1 MLKDWK
7 DHKFILFSH
16 EFWRP
21 FLAIWMFFRDI
32 LMYVFDLFKMS
43 WNALPLAINKN
54 AIIPSF
60 IASAVIL
67 IIVYFCWFVEQILNS
82 NGSSLL
88 EMGGLNTWLVILNI
102 ILTLPMC
109 WGFATVASVIKAK
122 NEKADDNWRKH
133 TSVGFKGVKFF
144 VTYVL
149 AVVALFLGITI
160 LSSIGL
166 LPMIGKPILSIL
178 AVPFYFASIV
188 IILCTIGL
196 TIGSYMFGGFYLSG
210 DYDESASFKDKTVS
224 LVKMIGCKIV
234 DFIAVTIPA
243 ALMMILFVILPTILM
258 ISAVNVMQMPGKN
271 FYDIRWPNVYVALAN
286 TNQYPAENSAAE
298 PDMLNLSSSTE
309 FRWSYPTVEE
319 ASKHYGGDKKRGAKG
334 LAKELQDARK
344 RIQDR
349 YKWWTDKS
357 ELVEGV
363 TGKPNKGKDFG
374 EFVDWLNNSN
384 DPEARGIRSL
394 SSSFD
399 SDFDEFEFYEDEK
412 SMTFSHSGD
421 LLIINNY
428 QGSTP
433 YGSADCYVSVDE
445 IECTASNDSNHI
457 WSMDGAGKDISF
469 GGEYHPSFFIWLTTF
484 ILVFVSS
491 IIVSVPLG
499 CLYSAGGS
507 IYYSLY
513 TTDYHKKY
521 GLVKRLLA
529 ILILPIL
536 IGIWFAS
543 LPGMMF

>member
-21 FLAIWMFFRDI
+21 FLAVWMFFRDI

-43 WNALPLAINKN
+43 WNALPSAINKN

-60 IASAVIL
+60 VASAISLV
-67 IIVYFCWFVEQILNS
+67 IVYFCWFVEQILRANGNS
-82 NGSSLL
+82 LSD
-88 EMGGLNTWLVILNI
+88 MGGTNIWLSILI
-102 ILTLPMC
+102 IVLTLPMC

-122 NEKADDNWRKH
+122 NEGKDDTWRNH

-166 LPMIGKPILSIL
+166 MPIIGKPILSIL

-210 DYDESASFKDKTVS
+210 DYDESAGFKDKTIS
-224 LVKMIGCKIV
+224 LFKMIGCKVV
-234 DFIAVTIPA
+234 DFIGVTIPA
-243 ALMMILFVILPTILM
+243 GVMMLLFVILPTILM
-258 ISAVNVMQMPGKN
+258 ISAVNVMQMPGKD
-271 FYDIRWPNVYVALAN
+271 FYDIRWPNVYMSLAN
-286 TNQYPAENSAAE
+286 TNQYPAENSEESA
-298 PDMLNLSSSTE
+298 DMLDLRSSLDYE
-309 FRWSYPTVEE
+309 YEWKYPTIEE
-319 ASKHYGGDKKRGAKG
+319 ASIHFGGIKG
-334 LAKELQDARK
+334 SKGEADALQKTRK
-344 RIQDR
+344 MYQDR
-349 YKWWTDKS
+349 YKKWTEKTVVEDGKS
-357 ELVEGV
+357 V
-363 TGKPNKGKDFG
+363 KPNKGKDFG
-374 EFVDWLNNSN
+374 EFVDALN
-384 DPEARGIRSL
+384 
-394 SSSFD
+394 
-399 SDFDEFEFYEDEK
+399 DEFEKRMSWEGVGYSDEEA
-412 SMTFSHSGD
+412 FSHSGEQ
-421 LLIINNY
+421 LILNNWEVEMPS
-428 QGSTP
+428 G
-433 YGSADCYVSVDE
+433 YGNGTCYVSEDE
-445 IECTASNDSNHI
+445 IECTSNRDSNHI
-457 WSMDGAGKDISF
+457 WSMDGAGKDVSF
-469 GGEYHPSFFIWLTTF
+469 AGEYHPSFFIWLITF
-484 ILVFVSS
+484 ILVFVCS

-499 CLYSAGGS
+499 CVYSAGGS

-529 ILILPIL
+529 ILILPVL
-536 IGIWFAS
+536 FGIWFAS

>member
-21 FLAIWMFFRDI
+21 FLAVWMFFRDI

-43 WNALPLAINKN
+43 WNALPSAINKN

-60 IASAVIL
+60 IASVVIL
-67 IIVYFCWFVEQILNS
+67 VIVYFCWFVEQILRAS
-82 NGSSLL
+82 GSSLL
-88 EMGGLNTWLVILNI
+88 DMGGLNTWLVVLNI

-122 NEKADDNWRKH
+122 NEGKDDSWRNH

-149 AVVALFLGITI
+149 AVVALFLGITV

-166 LPMIGKPILSIL
+166 MPIIGKPILSIL

-210 DYDESASFKDKTVS
+210 DYDESAGFKDKTVS
-224 LVKMIGCKIV
+224 LFKMIGCKVV
-234 DFIAVTIPA
+234 DFIGVTIPA
-243 ALMMILFVILPTILM
+243 GVMMLLFVILPTILM
-258 ISAVNVMQMPGKN
+258 ISAVSVMQMPGKD
-271 FYDIRWPNVYVALAN
+271 FYDIRWPNVYMALAN
-286 TNQYPAENSAAE
+286 TNQYPAENSEEDA
-298 PDMLNLSSSTE
+298 DMLILSSSTE
-309 FRWSYPTVEE
+309 YPWKYPTVEA
-319 ASKHYGGDKKRGAKG
+319 ASTHFGGNKGSKGIADLLQKKRKG
-334 LAKELQDARK
+334 
-344 RIQDR
+344 IQDG
-349 YKWWTDKS
+349 YKLWTEKPGQVDGKM
-357 ELVEGV
+357 G
-363 TGKPNKGKDFG
+363 GKPNKGKDFG
-374 EFVDWLNNSN
+374 EYVDSLNDEVEKIVNWNGEES
-384 DPEARGIRSL
+384 DEEA
-394 SSSFD
+394 
-399 SDFDEFEFYEDEK
+399 
-412 SMTFSHSGD
+412 FSHSGD
-421 LLIINNY
+421 QLILNSEPIEMPN
-428 QGSTP
+428 GMPGT
-433 YGSADCYVSVDE
+433 CYVSQDE
-445 IECTASNDSNHI
+445 IECTSNGDSNHI
-457 WSMDGAGKDISF
+457 WSMDGAGKDVSF
-469 GGEYHPSFFIWLTTF
+469 GGESHPSFFIWLITL
-484 ILVFVSS
+484 ILVFVCS

-529 ILILPIL
+529 ILLVPVL
-536 IGIWFAS
+536 FVLLFGG
-543 LPGMMF
+543 LGGMFWLF